1 MVCFPRLLRHRPLA
15 TRVLPTE
22 VGADTVRR
30 AHAVHPIVD
39 LQIEYSII
47 SRNVERTILPTLREL
62 GIAIT
67 AYGVLSRGLLSERA
81 AHAAQT
87 RGRFPRFQGANLEHN
102 LTLVEALAQVAHDK
116 GLTVPQ
122 LAIAWVSSRGED
134 IIPLVGARRLDRLR
148 EALGAGEVELS
159 SADLARIEF
168 AVPAGAAKGDR
179 YDAHAMASLDSERP

>member
-134 IIPLVGARRLDRLR
+134 RLR

-159 SADLARIEF
+159 SADLARIES